1 MFFNS
6 QILDK
11 ETQIINEFWTV
22 ISITHECICNTLS
35 EYSDVS
41 PDDVELVKTSYEQGL
56 VFLQSSND
64 LIEIRIG
71 DSIQSFKV
79 FLNFSS
85 ERKRMSI
92 IIIDKK

>member
-11 ETQIINEFWTV
+11 ETQIINEFWTA
-22 ISITHECICNTLS
+22 ISITHECVCNILS